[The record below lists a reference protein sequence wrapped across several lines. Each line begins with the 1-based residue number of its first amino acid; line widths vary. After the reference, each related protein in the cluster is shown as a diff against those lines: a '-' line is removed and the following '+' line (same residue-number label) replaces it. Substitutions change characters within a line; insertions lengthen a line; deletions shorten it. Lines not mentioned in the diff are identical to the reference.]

1 MIKIAILITI
11 KKQEGNTMKKWTKM
25 MTLYSVAV
33 LASASSLTAFADENV
48 PVTTDTPAVAVE
60 PTLGNSETT
69 PTTPSDDTTVPTVP
83 TNPVETPTVPT
94 DTTGGDVVTPTDPNV
109 TVPTEPSTTEPTDTT
124 TVTQPSD
131 TTVPPTDG
139 TTEPTKPSTTT
150 EPSEP
155 AQPTEPT
162 TTTEPSSDGDGTVT
176 VPTVNGGTTT
186 LTPNPSVPTNN
197 PAVSAQTA
205 VNAGAS
211 QVGTTSTVTGQVVSN
226 VTPSAPVY
234 TNTGYQI
241 VSTQNGQVVLA
252 YSDGSTATVSPEVVG
267 GTVNADKTITV
278 TDQSGEKK
286 TLPHTGEKENVLMT
300 LTGFLM
306 LVGAFLFKKKSL
318 KNN

>member
-1 MIKIAILITI
+1 
-11 KKQEGNTMKKWTKM
+11 MKKWTKM

-60 PTLGNSETT
+60 STLGNSETT

-162 TTTEPSSDGDGTVT
+162 TTTEPSSDGDGTVI

-241 VSTQNGQVVLA
+241 VSTQNSQVVVA
-252 YSDGSTATVSPEVVG
+252 YNDGTTATVAPEVVG
-267 GTVNADKTITV
+267 GVVNADKTISVKTN
-278 TDQSGEKK
+278 TGETK
-286 TLPHTGEKENVLMT
+286 TLPTTGEKENAM
-300 LTGFLM
+300 LTISGIITM
-306 LVGAFLFKKKSL
+306 LGAFLFKKKMV
-318 KNN
+318 KDN

>member
-11 KKQEGNTMKKWTKM
+11 KKEKENTMKKWTKM

-48 PVTTDTPAVAVE
+48 PVTTDIPAVAVA
-60 PTLGNSETT
+60 PAIDNSEST
-69 PTTPSDDTTVPTVP
+69 TTPSDDTTVPTVP
-83 TNPVETPTVPT
+83 TDPVAT
-94 DTTGGDVVTPTDPNV
+94 
-109 TVPTEPSTTEPTDTT
+109 PTEP

-131 TTVPPTDG
+131 TTVTPTDG
-139 TTEPTKPSTTT
+139 TTESTT
-150 EPSEP
+150 
-155 AQPTEPT
+155 PTEP
-162 TTTEPSSDGDGTVT
+162 TEPSSDGDGTVT

-241 VSTQNGQVVLA
+241 VSTQNGQVVL
-252 YSDGSTATVSPEVVG
+252 SDGSTVAPEAIGAV
-267 GTVNADKTITV
+267 TNTDKTITV
-278 TDQSGEKK
+278 TKADGTKA
-286 TLPHTGEKENVLMT
+286 TLPETGEAANFLAVVG
-300 LTGFLM
+300 TGLLG
-306 LVGAFLFKKKSL
+306 LVGFLFKKKL
-318 KNN
+318 V

>member
-1 MIKIAILITI
+1 
-11 KKQEGNTMKKWTKM
+11 MKKWTKLI
-25 MTLYSVAV
+25 TLSSVAV

-48 PVTTDTPAVAVE
+48 PVTTDIPAVAVA
-60 PTLGNSETT
+60 PAIDNSEST
-69 PTTPSDDTTVPTVP
+69 TTPSDDTTVPTVP
-83 TNPVETPTVPT
+83 TDPVATPTEPT

-109 TVPTEPSTTEPTDTT
+109 TVPTEPTPTEP

-131 TTVPPTDG
+131 TTVTPTDG
-139 TTEPTKPSTTT
+139 TTEPTT
-150 EPSEP
+150 
-155 AQPTEPT
+155 PTEP
-162 TTTEPSSDGDGTVT
+162 TEPSSDGDGTVT

-241 VSTQNGQVVLA
+241 VSTQNGQVVL
-252 YSDGSTATVSPEVVG
+252 SDGSTVAPEAIGAV
-267 GTVNADKTITV
+267 TNTDKTITV
-278 TDQSGEKK
+278 TKADGTKA
-286 TLPHTGEKENVLMT
+286 TLPETGEAANFLAVVG
-300 LTGFLM
+300 TGLLG
-306 LVGAFLFKKKSL
+306 LVGFLFKKKL
-318 KNN
+318 V

>member
-11 KKQEGNTMKKWTKM
+11 KKEKENTMKKWTKM

-48 PVTTDTPAVAVE
+48 PVTTDIPAVAVA
-60 PTLGNSETT
+60 PAIDNSEST
-69 PTTPSDDTTVPTVP
+69 TTPSDDTTVPTEP
-83 TNPVETPTVPT
+83 T
-94 DTTGGDVVTPTDPNV
+94 
-109 TVPTEPSTTEPTDTT
+109 PTEP

-131 TTVPPTDG
+131 TTVTPTDG
-139 TTEPTKPSTTT
+139 TTEPTT
-150 EPSEP
+150 
-155 AQPTEPT
+155 PTEP
-162 TTTEPSSDGDGTVT
+162 TEPSSDGDGTVT

-226 VTPSAPVY
+226 VAPSAPVY

-241 VSTQNGQVVLA
+241 VSTQNGQVVL
-252 YSDGSTATVSPEVVG
+252 SDGSTVAPEAIGAV
-267 GTVNADKTITV
+267 TNTDKTITV
-278 TDQSGEKK
+278 TKADGTKA
-286 TLPHTGEKENVLMT
+286 TLPETGEAANFLAVVG
-300 LTGFLM
+300 TGLLG
-306 LVGAFLFKKKSL
+306 LVGFLFKKKL
-318 KNN
+318 V

>member
-1 MIKIAILITI
+1 
-11 KKQEGNTMKKWTKM
+11 MKKWTKM

-48 PVTTDTPAVAVE
+48 PATDTPAVAVE
-60 PTLGNSETT
+60 STIANSTA
-69 PTTPSDDTTVPTVP
+69 TPSDDTT
-83 TNPVETPTVPT
+83 TPTVPT
-94 DTTGGDVVTPTDPNV
+94 DPAETPTVPSDTTGGAVVTPTDPNA
-109 TVPTEPSTTEPTDTT
+109 TVPTEPSTTEPADTT

-139 TTEPTKPSTTT
+139 TANTPTEPSTTT

-162 TTTEPSSDGDGTVT
+162 TTNTTPSDGDGTGIVT

-186 LTPNPSVPTNN
+186 LTPNPAVPTNN
-197 PAVSAQTA
+197 PNVSAQTA

-226 VTPSAPVY
+226 VSPSAPVY

-286 TLPHTGEKENVLMT
+286 TLPHTGEKENVLMI

>member
-1 MIKIAILITI
+1 
-11 KKQEGNTMKKWTKM
+11 MKKWTKLI
-25 MTLYSVAV
+25 TLSSVAV
-33 LASASSLTAFADENV
+33 LASASPLTAFADENA
-48 PVTTDTPAVAVE
+48 PVTSDVPAVVTTPEVPTDTSSA
-60 PTLGNSETT
+60 
-69 PTTPSDDTTVPTVP
+69 PSDDTVVPTVP
-83 TNPVETPTVPT
+83 ETPTETPST
-94 DTTGGDVVTPTDPNV
+94 PEDNTVVPTDPNV
-109 TVPTEPSTTEPTDTT
+109 TVPSTSEPAETTPSTE
-124 TVTQPSD
+124 VTQPSD
-131 TTVPPTDG
+131 TTVTPTDG
-139 TTEPTKPSTTT
+139 TTEPTT
-150 EPSEP
+150 
-155 AQPTEPT
+155 PTEP
-162 TTTEPSSDGDGTVT
+162 TEPSSDGDGTVT

-226 VTPSAPVY
+226 VSPSAPVY

-286 TLPHTGEKENVLMT
+286 TLPQTGEKENVLMI

>member
-1 MIKIAILITI
+1 
-11 KKQEGNTMKKWTKM
+11 

-48 PVTTDTPAVAVE
+48 PATDTPAVVGESTIA
-60 PTLGNSETT
+60 NSTA
-69 PTTPSDDTTVPTVP
+69 TPSDDTT
-83 TNPVETPTVPT
+83 TPTVPT
-94 DTTGGDVVTPTDPNV
+94 DPAETPTVPSDTTGGAVVTPTDPNA
-109 TVPTEPSTTEPTDTT
+109 TVPTEPSTTEPADTT

-139 TTEPTKPSTTT
+139 AANTPTEPSTTT

-162 TTTEPSSDGDGTVT
+162 TTNTTPSDGDGTGTVT

-241 VSTQNGQVVLA
+241 VSTQNGQVVL
-252 YSDGSTATVSPEVVG
+252 SDGSTVAPEAIGAV
-267 GTVNADKTITV
+267 TNTDKTITV
-278 TDQSGEKK
+278 TKADGTKA
-286 TLPHTGEKENVLMT
+286 TLPETGEAANFLAVVG
-300 LTGFLM
+300 TGLLG
-306 LVGAFLFKKKSL
+306 LVGFLFKKKL
-318 KNN
+318 V

>member
-11 KKQEGNTMKKWTKM
+11 KKEEENTMKKWTKM

-48 PVTTDTPAVAVE
+48 PVTTDIPAVAVA
-60 PTLGNSETT
+60 PAIDNSEST
-69 PTTPSDDTTVPTVP
+69 TTPSDDTTVPTVP
-83 TNPVETPTVPT
+83 TDPVATPTEPT

-109 TVPTEPSTTEPTDTT
+109 TVPTEPTPTEP

-131 TTVPPTDG
+131 TTVTPTDG
-139 TTEPTKPSTTT
+139 TTEPTT
-150 EPSEP
+150 
-155 AQPTEPT
+155 PTEP
-162 TTTEPSSDGDGTVT
+162 TEPSSDGDGTVT

-241 VSTQNGQVVLA
+241 VSTQNGQVVL
-252 YSDGSTATVSPEVVG
+252 SDGSTVAPEAIGAV
-267 GTVNADKTITV
+267 TNTDKTITV
-278 TDQSGEKK
+278 TKADGTKA
-286 TLPHTGEKENVLMT
+286 TLPETGEAANFLAVVG
-300 LTGFLM
+300 TGLLG
-306 LVGAFLFKKKSL
+306 LVGFLFKKKL
-318 KNN
+318 V

>member
-11 KKQEGNTMKKWTKM
+11 KKEKENTMKKWTKM

-48 PVTTDTPAVAVE
+48 PVTTDIPAVAVA
-60 PTLGNSETT
+60 PAIDNSEST
-69 PTTPSDDTTVPTVP
+69 TTPSDDTTVPTVP
-83 TNPVETPTVPT
+83 TDPVAT
-94 DTTGGDVVTPTDPNV
+94 
-109 TVPTEPSTTEPTDTT
+109 PTEP

-131 TTVPPTDG
+131 TTVTPTDG
-139 TTEPTKPSTTT
+139 TTEPTVT
-150 EPSEP
+150 
-155 AQPTEPT
+155 QPTDGTTEPT
-162 TTTEPSSDGDGTVT
+162 TPTEPTEPSSDGDGTVT

-241 VSTQNGQVVLA
+241 VSTQNGQVVL
-252 YSDGSTATVSPEVVG
+252 SDGSTVAPEAIGAV
-267 GTVNADKTITV
+267 TNTDKTITV
-278 TDQSGEKK
+278 TKADGTKA
-286 TLPHTGEKENVLMT
+286 TLPETGEAANFLAVVG
-300 LTGFLM
+300 TGLLG
-306 LVGAFLFKKKSL
+306 LVGFLFKKKL
-318 KNN
+318 V

>member
-11 KKQEGNTMKKWTKM
+11 KKEEENTMKKWTKM

-48 PVTTDTPAVAVE
+48 PVTTDIPAVAVA
-60 PTLGNSETT
+60 PAIDNSEST
-69 PTTPSDDTTVPTVP
+69 TTPSDDTTVPTVP
-83 TNPVETPTVPT
+83 TDPVATP
-94 DTTGGDVVTPTDPNV
+94 
-109 TVPTEPSTTEPTDTT
+109 TEPTDTT
-124 TVTQPSD
+124 DGATATDGTTEPTVTQPSD
-131 TTVPPTDG
+131 TTVTPTDG
-139 TTEPTKPSTTT
+139 TTEPTT
-150 EPSEP
+150 
-155 AQPTEPT
+155 PTEP
-162 TTTEPSSDGDGTVT
+162 TEPSSDGDGTVT

-241 VSTQNGQVVLA
+241 VSTQNGQVVL
-252 YSDGSTATVSPEVVG
+252 SDGSTVAPEAIGAV
-267 GTVNADKTITV
+267 TNTDKTITV
-278 TDQSGEKK
+278 TKADGTKA
-286 TLPHTGEKENVLMT
+286 TLPETGEAANFLAVVG
-300 LTGFLM
+300 TGLLG
-306 LVGAFLFKKKSL
+306 LVGFLFKKKL
-318 KNN
+318 V

>member
-11 KKQEGNTMKKWTKM
+11 KKEKENTMKKWTKM

-48 PVTTDTPAVAVE
+48 PVTTDIPAVAVA
-60 PTLGNSETT
+60 PAIDNSEST
-69 PTTPSDDTTVPTVP
+69 TTPSDDTTVPTVP
-83 TNPVETPTVPT
+83 TDPVAT
-94 DTTGGDVVTPTDPNV
+94 
-109 TVPTEPSTTEPTDTT
+109 PTEP

-131 TTVPPTDG
+131 TTVTPTDG
-139 TTEPTKPSTTT
+139 TTEPTVTQPSDTTVT
-150 EPSEP
+150 PTDGT
-155 AQPTEPT
+155 TEPT
-162 TTTEPSSDGDGTVT
+162 TPTEPTEPSSDGDGTVT

-226 VTPSAPVY
+226 VAPSAPVY

-241 VSTQNGQVVLA
+241 VSTQNGQVVL
-252 YSDGSTATVSPEVVG
+252 SDGSTVAPEAIGAV
-267 GTVNADKTITV
+267 TNTDKTITV
-278 TDQSGEKK
+278 TKADGTKA
-286 TLPHTGEKENVLMT
+286 TLPETGEAANFLAVVG
-300 LTGFLM
+300 TGLLG
-306 LVGAFLFKKKSL
+306 LVGFLFKKKL
-318 KNN
+318 V

>member
-11 KKQEGNTMKKWTKM
+11 KKEKENTMKKWTKM

-48 PVTTDTPAVAVE
+48 PVTTDIPAVAVA
-60 PTLGNSETT
+60 PAIDNSEST
-69 PTTPSDDTTVPTVP
+69 TTPSDDTTVPTVP
-83 TNPVETPTVPT
+83 TDPVAT
-94 DTTGGDVVTPTDPNV
+94 
-109 TVPTEPSTTEPTDTT
+109 PTEP

-131 TTVPPTDG
+131 TTVTPTDG
-139 TTEPTKPSTTT
+139 TTEPTVTQPSDTTVT
-150 EPSEP
+150 PTDGT
-155 AQPTEPT
+155 TEPT
-162 TTTEPSSDGDGTVT
+162 TPTEPTEPSSDGDGTVT